1 MNRMIKNSLAALIVS
16 LISAIVIISCGRQ
29 EQHYIEKII
38 GTMEKGG
45 TPQEI
50 EKVKLYTI
58 DSLHFA
64 LLDSLGLTKNILMPG

>member
-16 LISAIVIISCGRQ
+16 LISAIVIISSGRQ

-38 GTMEKGG
+38 GTMVKGG

>member
-1 MNRMIKNSLAALIVS
+1 MNRMIKNSLAVLIVS
-16 LISAIVIISCGRQ
+16 LILAIVIISCGRQ
-29 EQHYIEKII
+29 DQHYIKKII

-64 LLDSLGLTKNILMPG
+64 LLDSLGLTKE